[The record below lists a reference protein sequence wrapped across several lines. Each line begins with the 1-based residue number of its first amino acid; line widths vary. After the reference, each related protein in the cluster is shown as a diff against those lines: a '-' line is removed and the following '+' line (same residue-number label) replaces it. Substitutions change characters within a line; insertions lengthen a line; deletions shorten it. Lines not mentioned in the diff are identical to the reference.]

1 MGNNK
6 RLKIFTHDYKLI
18 CDLNIN
24 YPLPYLWKFTPKA
37 HKKVTDKI
45 YFAIKVLNVILSKYE
60 NDISIGEANNF
71 KLKELFDCINGRKS
85 LCMTMSNKLRETGFQ

>member
-1 MGNNK
+1 MVGNKK

-24 YPLPYLWKFTPKA
+24 YPLPYLWKFRPKA

-45 YFAIKVLNVILSKYE
+45 YFAIKLLNAILSKYE
-60 NDISIGEANNF
+60 CDISIGEAKNF
-71 KLKELFDCINGRKS
+71 KLKQLFDCINGKKS
-85 LCMTMSNKLRETGFQ
+85 LCMIQNSMNS